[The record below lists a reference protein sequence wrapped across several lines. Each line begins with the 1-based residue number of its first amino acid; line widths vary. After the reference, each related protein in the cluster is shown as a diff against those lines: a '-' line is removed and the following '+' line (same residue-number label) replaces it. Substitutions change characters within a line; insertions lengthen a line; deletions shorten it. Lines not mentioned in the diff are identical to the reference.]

1 MGSLPSVPPGKTFPP
16 IIQLYIYVFVIM
28 VCMYPNFYVTQKAF
42 SRFLHSLHSMPAE
55 CFIQWTKK
63 FSVRYLLLLLFYCLD
78 IAMKSFMFMISF
90 NILDYFLKLWFLQN
104 LKYELYLFFTVASPM
119 LSSMSGIWCVLYK
132 FLLNK

>member
-1 MGSLPSVPPGKTFPP
+1 
-16 IIQLYIYVFVIM
+16 
-28 VCMYPNFYVTQKAF
+28 
-42 SRFLHSLHSMPAE
+42 MPAE